1 MQRGVRSGRGARACA
16 SAQGQSQTDWR
27 KTDNGTGGA
36 GVQDAER
43 PAQLQESRTARGT
56 HLAVVHH
63 PVLGWTTLS
72 GLQSQRRSADL
83 DELTPNLFL
92 FSLCFLV
99 FVFLRESPLNSL
111 CPTNQGRCKARGVC
125 GANVRR
131 TPRERRGRVGRACR
145 PRHLPQRRGH
155 AGAAAA
161 QGRCQDDDKDGR
173 RRLL

>member
-1 MQRGVRSGRGARACA
+1 MGSEAGGGREHARARRGRVRRTGAKRTIARGAR
-16 SAQGQSQTDWR
+16 G
-27 KTDNGTGGA
+27 
-36 GVQDAER
+36 
-43 PAQLQESRTARGT
+43 SRTPSGPAAGEP
-56 HLAVVHH
+56 HSSWH
-63 PVLGWTTLS
+63 PPCCSPPS
-72 GLQSQRRSADL
+72 GSWLDDSLRAPVAGPQTWMNLRRTS
-83 DELTPNLFL
+83 PSFL
-92 FSLCFLV
+92 FV